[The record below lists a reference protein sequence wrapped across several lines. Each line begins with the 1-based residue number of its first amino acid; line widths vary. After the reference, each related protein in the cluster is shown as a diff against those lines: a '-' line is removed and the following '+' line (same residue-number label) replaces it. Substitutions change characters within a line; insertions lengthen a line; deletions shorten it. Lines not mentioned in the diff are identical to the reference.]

1 MAQGGIAHVELPT
14 TDLAAT
20 RRFYEEIFGWRVDIV
35 PGWETYAMFTT
46 PDGQG
51 GGFTSGPQAE
61 APSATGP
68 ILHLEVAD
76 IDATLAGIAK
86 MGGKTLAPKTKI
98 SDEFGFFALFLDNV
112 GNRLGLW
119 SRT

>member
-1 MAQGGIAHVELPT
+1 MAQGGITHIELPT
-14 TDLAAT
+14 PDIAAS
-20 RRFYEEIFGWRVDIV
+20 RRFYESIFGWRFNSI

-46 PDGQG
+46 PAGQG

-61 APSATGP
+61 KPSAAGP
-68 ILHLEVAD
+68 ILHLEVDD
-76 IDATLAGIAK
+76 INAMLAQIVKA
-86 MGGKTLAPKTKI
+86 GGRVLTPKTKI

-119 SRT
+119 SRS

>member
-1 MAQGGIAHVELPT
+1 MSQGGITHIELQT
-14 TDLAAT
+14 TDVAAS
-20 RRFYEEIFGWRVDIV
+20 RRFYEGIFGWTFKII

-51 GGFTSGPQAE
+51 GGFDAGPQAD
-61 APSATGP
+61 APSDKGP
-68 ILHLEVAD
+68 ILHIEIDD
-76 IDATLAGIAK
+76 IDATLARIER
-86 MGGKTLAPKTKI
+86 MGGRALVQKTRI
-98 SDEFGFFALFLDNV
+98 SDEFGYFALFLDNV

>member
-1 MAQGGIAHVELPT
+1 MAHGGIAHIEFATP
-14 TDLAAT
+14 DLAASK
-20 RRFYEEIFGWRVDIV
+20 RFHESIFGWRFEGV

-46 PDGQG
+46 PDGQR
-51 GGFTSGPQAE
+51 GGFSIGPRAE
-61 APSATGP
+61 PSSPAGP

-76 IDATLAGIAK
+76 IDATLARIAALE
-86 MGGKTLAPKTKI
+86 GKTLAPKAKI

-119 SRT
+119 SST

>member
-1 MAQGGIAHVELPT
+1 MAHGCIAHIEFPT
-14 TDLAAT
+14 TDVAAT
-20 RRFYEEIFGWRVDIV
+20 RRFYESVFGWRFDIV

-51 GGFTSGPQAE
+51 GGISADPRGDKPAALGPV
-61 APSATGP
+61 
-68 ILHLEVAD
+68 LHLEVAD
-76 IDATLAGIAK
+76 IDETLSQIGAAG
-86 MGGKTLAPKTKI
+86 GRTLTPKTKI
-98 SDEFGFFALFLDNV
+98 SDEFGYFALFLDNV